1 MPKYKLT
8 YFDLRGRAEPT
19 RLLFIVA
26 GIQFEDERIGQEQW
40 KAIKHKVPGNSL
52 PFLSIDGVV
61 VSQSMTINRHLAR
74 IFGLD
79 GESLSQKLKV
89 DEIVEYL
96 VAMKNKMVE
105 LPMMS
110 DDPRTQARAEEIL
123 KSFKDLMM
131 KACTFIEAQI
141 QRNMKEGNGFAV
153 GNRLTFADIMI
164 FEAFENILATN
175 INALDKCVGIVKC
188 RSKVA
193 NMPRIKDYLS
203 KRKYTSF

>member
-19 RLLFIVA
+19 RLLFTVA
-26 GIQFEDERIGQEQW
+26 GVQFEDERIGQEQW

-52 PFLSIDGVV
+52 PFLSIDGVI
-61 VSQSMTINRHLAR
+61 VSQSMAINRHLAR

-79 GESLSQKLKV
+79 GESLSQKIKV

-96 VAMKNKMVE
+96 VAIKNKMVE

-123 KSFKDLMM
+123 KSFKELMM

-153 GNRLTFADIMI
+153 GNRLTFADVMI

-175 INALDKCVGIVKC
+175 NNALEKCVGIMKC

-203 KRKYTSF
+203 KRKCTSF

>member
-1 MPKYKLT
+1 M
-8 YFDLRGRAEPT
+8 
-19 RLLFIVA
+19 
-26 GIQFEDERIGQEQW
+26 
-40 KAIKHKVPGNSL
+40 
-52 PFLSIDGVV
+52 
-61 VSQSMTINRHLAR
+61 
-74 IFGLD
+74 
-79 GESLSQKLKV
+79 
-89 DEIVEYL
+89 
-96 VAMKNKMVE
+96 
-105 LPMMS
+105 
-110 DDPRTQARAEEIL
+110 RTQARAEEIL

-203 KRKYTSF
+203 IRKYTSF

>member
-8 YFDLRGRAEPT
+8 YFDIRGRAEPT

-26 GIQFEDERIGQEQW
+26 GVQFEDERIGQEQW

-52 PFLSIDGVV
+52 PFLSVDGVV

-164 FEAFENILATN
+164 FEAFENSLATN

>member
-26 GIQFEDERIGQEQW
+26 GVQFEDERIGQEQW

-52 PFLSIDGVV
+52 PFLSVDGVV

-123 KSFKDLMM
+123 KSFKDLMT

>member
-26 GIQFEDERIGQEQW
+26 GVQFEDERIGQEQW
-40 KAIKHKVPGNSL
+40 KAIKHS
-52 PFLSIDGVV
+52 
-61 VSQSMTINRHLAR
+61 
-74 IFGLD
+74 LD

-110 DDPRTQARAEEIL
+110 DDPRTEARAEEIL

>member
-1 MPKYKLT
+1 MTDYVST
-8 YFDLRGRAEPT
+8 YLAANCTYIDTDVL
-19 RLLFIVA
+19 V
-26 GIQFEDERIGQEQW
+26 
-40 KAIKHKVPGNSL
+40 
-52 PFLSIDGVV
+52 LSFTVYIL
-61 VSQSMTINRHLAR
+61 Q
-74 IFGLD
+74 
-79 GESLSQKLKV
+79 
-89 DEIVEYL
+89 
-96 VAMKNKMVE
+96 
-105 LPMMS
+105 
-110 DDPRTQARAEEIL
+110 RTQARAEEIL

-153 GNRLTFADIMI
+153 GNRVSLLRSSKTINPDYAIKKFDLIWHLRSYILVFQLTFADIMI